1 MFLMENFKFIYQSQ
15 NETKVFV
22 LQIFPTNICIF
33 QPFKILSLSLKK
45 NQPFRELFQKRF
57 ATGICD
63 LRGPTACIA
72 SHPIYLK

>member
-15 NETKVFV
+15 NETKVV
-22 LQIFPTNICIF
+22 TLKIFPKKLFIF
-33 QPFKILSLSLKK
+33 QTFKILCLA
-45 NQPFRELFQKRF
+45 LFQKRF

-72 SHPIYLK
+72 SHPIGKGLRL